1 MHACIFLDIAF
12 LCPPKPQF
20 FHKLLCEVEE
30 AHANDDDDLNQKLIN
45 ARAFAFAQN
54 LRGSL
59 FALLLEQVR

>member
-1 MHACIFLDIAF
+1 MHACILLDIAF

-30 AHANDDDDLNQKLIN
+30 AHVNDNDELDRKLIS

-59 FALLLEQVR
+59 FALLLAQVR